1 MVWVIIERFVHL
13 MTLVLLILM
22 ISIIFNNNKTGDER
36 NTFSLKLEEFR
47 EESKKVTANNVI
59 YLEGRINTLAEIQDT
74 YQVSSSNKQYIL
86 EKRMDK
92 LEQQNKLAPKIINN
106 NNSNAVINTLLP

>member
-22 ISIIFNNNKTGDER
+22 ISIVFNNNKTGDER
-36 NTFSLKLEEFR
+36 NAFSLKLEEFKQ
-47 EESKKVTANNVI
+47 ESKKVTSNNITYV
-59 YLEGRINTLAEIQDT
+59 EGRINTLAEIQDG
-74 YQVSSSNKQYIL
+74 YQVSTSNKLYIL

-92 LEQQNKLAPKIINN
+92 LDQQNKVTPRIINN
-106 NNSNAVINTLLP
+106 NNSSAVINTNLP